1 MHYSHFGY
9 AAKEMKSVRQG
20 HICTPIFIPA
30 SFTVIKIWNQPER
43 SSMGERIK
51 QMWSIYTMKYYSG
64 LKRRFYHFQKH
75 GLTWRTFILNKI
87 SQL

>member
-64 LKRRFYHFQKH
+64 LKKEILSFSK
-75 GLTWRTFILNKI
+75 TWINLEDIYTK
-87 SQL
+87 